1 MTDDDREK
9 LRQEC
14 HADLDVL
21 RRDPAVL
28 ERVFRLLER
37 LVVRLD
43 RLETGS
49 FPAEETP
56 TEPDRTRTKK
66 SSGAM
71 PAFRAKTVIDELEKG
86 KKDGE

>member
-1 MTDDDREK
+1 MTEDDREK

-14 HADLDVL
+14 HADLAVL

-37 LVVRLD
+37 IVSRLD

-49 FPAEETP
+49 FPTEETP
-56 TEPDRTRTKK
+56 TQPETGRARK
-66 SSGAM
+66 SSGAV
-71 PAFRAKTVIDELEKG
+71 PAFRAQHVIDELEKG